1 MPLSFDPV
9 EQARRNWSRRG
20 EAQPVPGMTSVMRAS
35 QIMLNEV
42 NRVLQPLG
50 LNYARFELLML
61 LSFSRTGALPLGKIG
76 ERLQVHPTSITN
88 TVDRLE
94 TDGLVVRVAHAE
106 DRRAVLAEIT
116 DAGRKLADESAD
128 ALRAADLSIRALTA
142 SEVAQLTALIRK
154 IRLAAGDFVD
164 GPADEAPAAPS
175 DKPSPP
181 KRPRAR
187 RTTEPSGR

>member
-9 EQARRNWSRRG
+9 EEAQRNWRRRG

-61 LSFSRTGALPLGKIG
+61 LSFSRTGSLPLGKIG

-94 TDGLVVRVAHAE
+94 TDGLVHRVAHAE
-106 DRRAVLAEIT
+106 DRRAVLAEVT

-128 ALRAADLSIRALTA
+128 ALRAADLSIRTLTA
-142 SEVAQLTALIRK
+142 AEVAQLTGLIRK

-164 GPADEAPAAPS
+164 GAPADAPASSAAKS
-175 DKPSPP
+175 SPP

-187 RTTEPSGR
+187 RVA